1 MITKNA
7 LLVFLSC
14 ASLSEGFITTNGV
27 VSSRQPASST
37 SSVVLRLSS
46 PEEERAAVLSNYL
59 AKAHEDKLRAV
70 QAAEAKKNEEIIML
84 KEMLKASQA
93 QGPAVQQAAE
103 IAAPAPSKPTAALT
117 ISEPPVDSNL
127 LAMSPEALVGLVQKY
142 KHFVANYVADAQQ
155 QKAEAV
161 KAAEEALTQ
170 KYEARL
176 QALAGGGIPAAEAP
190 FKVVDP
196 APKVVEK
203 APAEAPSPQVY
214 AAAKP
219 TDLYAKRNARLEAAA
234 LAGKSRW
241 GSMEVAKVAINN
253 AKNPQAAVEEADHG
267 LRNDGGVGGPTL
279 AERVS
284 MGAGS
289 AATGA
294 KPRAAETPHFA
305 NAQVADTPL
314 ANGAPEPVIPSV
326 NVAPLYAKR
335 NAKVVASAKVGKSR
349 WGEMEI
355 EKIKTSVNSNSDAE
369 IAAADHGL
377 RNDGG
382 VSGPSLAERVNLGAM
397 LLGVDP
403 LGSDPN

>member
-1 MITKNA
+1 MIMKNA
-7 LLVFLSC
+7 LLVFL
-14 ASLSEGFITTNGV
+14 AYTSLSEGFTTTNGV
-27 VSSRQPASST
+27 VSSRQT
-37 SSVVLRLSS
+37 SSSASNVVLRLSS

-70 QAAEAKKNEEIIML
+70 QAAEAKKNEEIIRL
-84 KEMLKASQA
+84 KEMLKESQA
-93 QGPAVQQAAE
+93 QGPAE
-103 IAAPAPSKPTAALT
+103 IAAPAPGTPTATLT
-117 ISEPPVDSNL
+117 ISEPPVDPNL
-127 LAMSPEALVGLVQKY
+127 LAMSPEALVNLVQKY
-142 KHFVANYVADAQQ
+142 KHFVANYVADAQK

-161 KAAEEALTQ
+161 QAAEEALTQ

-176 QALAGGGIPAAEAP
+176 QALGGGGIPAAAAEVP
-190 FKVVDP
+190 FKVVES
-196 APKVVEK
+196 APKAVEK
-203 APAEAPSPQVY
+203 APAEAEAPPPQVY
-214 AAAKP
+214 AAAQP

-234 LAGKSRW
+234 LAGKTRW
-241 GSMEVAKVAINN
+241 GSMEVAKVAIDN

-289 AATGA
+289 DAPAATPQVA
-294 KPRAAETPHFA
+294 KTPHFA
-305 NAQVADTPL
+305 DTQVAGSAPL
-314 ANGAPEPVIPSV
+314 VNGSPEPVIPSV
-326 NVAPLYAKR
+326 DVAPLYAKR

-355 EKIKTSVNSNSDAE
+355 EKIKTSVNANSDAE

-403 LGSDPN
+403 LGSDTN